1 MKVGRTFADW
11 VSEGQDAKGRE
22 VLRPRVI
29 AAEAIKAGE
38 VIEIAPVTPIYGPEP
53 AGSVHAVHATAF
65 AWEVPDEQDVQHPEL
80 PVVTRALAHGLIG
93 VYRHSNTPTADLRK
107 HLAEFK
113 VEAYALVDLAAGDE
127 VTLDFGLPERD
138 YRLGSVDAFLRPTRH
153 PTLRKRHD
161 TVWRKRWLAGQKEEQ
176 EKAARR
182 ELRVAEKQLQLA
194 EKTVRQLA
202 FSATTQA
209 VVEAECET
217 LRQRV
222 AELRAVAPAPRVR
235 DTSPVGRRG
244 PSAGRRR

>member
-1 MKVGRTFADW
+1 MKVGRTVADW
-11 VSEGQDAKGRE
+11 ISEGQDAKGRE

-38 VIEIAPVTPIYGPEP
+38 VIEGAPVTPIYGPEP

-65 AWEVPDEQDVQHPEL
+65 AWEVPDERDVQHPEL

-93 VYRHSNTPTADLRK
+93 VYRHSGTPTADLRK
-107 HLAEFK
+107 HLSEFK
-113 VEAYALVDLAAGDE
+113 VEAYALADLDEGDE
-127 VTLDFGLPERD
+127 VTLDYGIPERD
-138 YRLGSVDAFLRPTRH
+138 YRLGPVDAFMRPTRH

-161 TVWRKRWLAGQKEEQ
+161 TVWRKRWLAGQKEKQ

-182 ELRVAEKQLQLA
+182 ELRAAEKQLQLA
-194 EKTVRQLA
+194 EKTVRELA
-202 FSATTQA
+202 LSASAQA

-222 AELRAVAPAPRVR
+222 AELQTVAPAPRVR
-235 DTSPVGRRG
+235 SRVPRG
-244 PSAGRRR
+244 AAGSSAGRRR